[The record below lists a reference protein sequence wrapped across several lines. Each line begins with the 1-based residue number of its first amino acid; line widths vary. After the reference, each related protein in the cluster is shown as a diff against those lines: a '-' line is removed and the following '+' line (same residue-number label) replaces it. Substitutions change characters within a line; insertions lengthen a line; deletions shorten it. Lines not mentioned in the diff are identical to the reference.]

1 MDDNSNLDGANTK
14 EGLLPIRTWLALF
27 SAVKQIEAVVRINL
41 RESFDSTLPRF
52 DLLSQLY
59 RTPEGM
65 TMGELSNRLMV
76 TNGNVTG
83 LIARLAGEGLVE
95 RLQDSGDRRIQ
106 RVRLTPK
113 GRQMFGTMAPVNQ
126 AWVSAVMADLTE
138 DEMRQLHGLLGKLK
152 ASVSASPNGRRETAD
167 AVGEE

>member
-1 MDDNSNLDGANTK
+1 MIDNSNPDGGNTK
-14 EGLLPIRTWLALF
+14 EGLLPIRAWLALF

-59 RTPEGM
+59 RAPDGM

-95 RLQDSGDRRIQ
+95 RLQDSGDRRVQ
-106 RVRLTPK
+106 RVRLSPK
-113 GRQMFGTMAPVNQ
+113 GRRLFDDMAPANQ
-126 AWVSAVMADLTE
+126 AWISSVMAGLSE
-138 DEMRQLHGLLGKLK
+138 EELRQLHGLLGKLRI
-152 ASVSASPNGRRETAD
+152 SVAASPAARRGGG
-167 AVGEE
+167 GEPA